1 MKYKVVPFNMTLAKH
16 IGKGTV
22 CGRIKLLNAHQIC
35 LGMAEFQKYISEDE
49 LYMFKIIK
57 VPNTDITE
65 RIESLLA
72 FDVNGIHRYP
82 NGYIERLSI
91 EIPVED
97 SYGDDVTE
105 TVEQKKDVH
114 YHKCKIEPIEYI
126 LANNLGFCEGNIV
139 KYITRY
145 KDKGKPL
152 DDLRKIKVYVDY
164 IIDDLTKADSADS

>member
-1 MKYKVVPFNMTLAKH
+1 MKYKLIPFNITLAKR
-16 IGKGTV
+16 ISDGSV
-22 CGRIKLLNAHQIC
+22 NGRLYVAHN
-35 LGMAEFQKYISEDE
+35 GSFVGEAKYIKSIEDSYIFGVSLPPTMFQAKRYKE
-49 LYMFKIIK
+49 LSFTQDGDCIEII
-57 VPNTDITE
+57 
-65 RIESLLA
+65 
-72 FDVNGIHRYP
+72 NGHV
-82 NGYIERLSI
+82 LKLQI

-97 SYGDDVTE
+97 FYGDDVTE
-105 TVEQKKDVH
+105 TVEEKKDVH

-164 IIDDLTKADSADS
+164 IIDDLTKTDGHQ